1 MASPAVLIAAPSGRA
16 LAASAR
22 RAGYLPL
29 VADYFGDAD
38 TLALA
43 HAHVRIMHGLAHG
56 MDAETLIAAFETL
69 AIDQQPLGVVWS
81 GGFEDRP
88 HVLARIAERWPLL
101 GNDPQTVETIKDPLA
116 FDALCRAAGIPHPET
131 MTSPPSDPSGWLVKR
146 RGGSGGSH
154 IVTTLEPDVD
164 ATGFYFQRIVSGMPV
179 SALFAADGERAMV
192 LGFSAQ
198 WASPTPALPFRWGG
212 AVRPADLTA
221 GMTGLLTDAVDH
233 FVQSIPLVGLNSAD
247 FLVDGDEFRLL
258 EINPRPSATIDIFEP
273 AEGSLFALHIAACD
287 EEMGTAPPALYGAC
301 AAATVYADCDIA
313 SLPTWQWPN
322 WIADRSPPGTA
333 FKAGDP
339 LCTVKAAAPTAA
351 AAKALVDQRVAQV
364 LAWTRANWT
373 HARMP

>member
-1 MASPAVLIAAPSGRA
+1 MPSPSVLIAAPSGRA

-29 VADYFGDAD
+29 VADYFGDED

-43 HAHVRIMHGLAHG
+43 QAHVRIQHGLARG
-56 MDAETLIAAFETL
+56 MDADAVIAAFETL
-69 AIDQQPLGVVWS
+69 AIDQQPVGVVWS

-88 HVLARIAERWPLL
+88 HVLARIAQRWPLL

-116 FDALCRAAGIPHPET
+116 FDALCRAGGIPHPET
-131 MTSPPSDPSGWLVKR
+131 MASRPSDPSGWLVKR

-154 IVTTLEPDVD
+154 IATTVATDVD
-164 ATGFYFQRIVSGMPV
+164 AAGFYFQRAVPGVPV
-179 SALFAADGERAMV
+179 SALFVADGERAMV
-192 LGFSAQ
+192 LGFSRQ
-198 WASPTPALPFRWGG
+198 WASPTPAQPFRWGG

-221 GMTGLLTDAVDH
+221 RMTELLTDAVDH

-247 FLVDGDEFRLL
+247 FLVDGDQFRLL
-258 EINPRPSATIDIFEP
+258 EINPRPSAAIDIFEP
-273 AEGSLFALHIAACD
+273 AEGSLFALHLAACD
-287 EEMGTAPPALYGAC
+287 EEMGAAPPALHGAC

-313 SLPTWQWPN
+313 SLSAWQWPD

-351 AAKALVDQRVAQV
+351 AAKALVDERLATV
-364 LAWTRANWT
+364 LAWTHAK
-373 HARMP
+373 HARTP